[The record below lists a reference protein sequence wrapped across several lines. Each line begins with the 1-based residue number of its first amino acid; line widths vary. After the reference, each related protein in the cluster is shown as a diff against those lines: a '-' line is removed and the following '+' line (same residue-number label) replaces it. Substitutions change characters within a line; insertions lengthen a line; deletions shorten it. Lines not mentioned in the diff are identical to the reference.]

1 MTTIPSM
8 KGSLTNEL
16 AEDVRKL
23 IAEGTV
29 SRSEVERRLSP
40 EDLEVLDSEI
50 TVTGWYDVRF
60 YARCA
65 ELLRDVLGGGRNE
78 YLFQRGLDKG
88 KKLIEAGLYQQM
100 EYASRAQVQD
110 EMDPEARFKAYGRDL
125 RLFMTLSKSLLNFT
139 SWSASVDPDHADRYI
154 IVVEGAAAYPD
165 ALAWATEGLI
175 ESMAA
180 SHGMGNM
187 WRHRRVGDRIEF
199 RMTRS
204 L

>member
-1 MTTIPSM
+1 MTTVPSM

-16 AEDVRKL
+16 AEDLRKL
-23 IAEGTV
+23 IADGTV
-29 SRSEVERRLSP
+29 SRGEVERRLTP
-40 EDLEVLDSEI
+40 ADLEILDSEI
-50 TVTGWYDVRF
+50 VVSQWYDVWF
-60 YARCA
+60 YSRCA
-65 ELLRDVLGGGRNE
+65 ELLRDVLGGGRDE

-100 EYASRAQVQD
+100 EYARRTQVQN
-110 EMDPEARFKAYGRDL
+110 EMDPAARFRAYGRDL
-125 RLFMTLSKSLLNFT
+125 RLFVSLSKSLLNFT
-139 SWSASVDPDHADRYI
+139 SWSTTVDPQHDDRYLI
-154 IVVEGAAAYPD
+154 RVDDASEYPD

-180 SHGMGNM
+180 SHGMESM
-187 WRHRRVGDRIEF
+187 WRHHRVGDRIEF